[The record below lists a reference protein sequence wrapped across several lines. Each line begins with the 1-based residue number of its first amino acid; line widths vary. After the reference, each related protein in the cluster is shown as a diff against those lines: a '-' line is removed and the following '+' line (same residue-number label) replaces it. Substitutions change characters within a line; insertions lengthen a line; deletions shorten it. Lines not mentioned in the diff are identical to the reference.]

1 MATLLD
7 GVASSSFWLA
17 SGARIA
23 DKWGQTLSFASL
35 NPLLR
40 LGWEEQIMSSLAA
53 PRKAPVNLWSW
64 SLPWGLVGCPPICER
79 TFLVNRCIR

>member
-23 DKWGQTLSFASL
+23 NKWGQTLSFASL

-40 LGWEEQIMSSLAA
+40 LGWEEQI
-53 PRKAPVNLWSW
+53 
-64 SLPWGLVGCPPICER
+64 LPHWRLKGKR
-79 TFLVNRCIR
+79 R